1 MEMNCLCDS
10 GREAGHGTLGS
21 WGPWQQQDTPWGWCC
36 RGKCWLDVA
45 ALSCADV
52 RTARDT

>member
-10 GREAGHGTLGS
+10 GREGGHGTLGG
-21 WGPWQQQDTPWGWCC
+21 WGSWQQQDTPWGQCC
-36 RGKCWLDVA
+36 RGKCRLDVA

>member
-10 GREAGHGTLGS
+10 GREVGS

-36 RGKCWLDVA
+36 GGKCRLDVA